1 MGAGMFA
8 KLVVLVLAVGGTA
21 VGMLALRQSRLQA
34 AHEAAEARLRMR
46 AHAERTMELRVR
58 IARRITPAALAEY
71 AHDPALVPAIE
82 ARPGQSDTLLND
94 TEGTPDEAPGRVR
107 P

>member
-1 MGAGMFA
+1 MFA
-8 KLVVLVLAVGGTA
+8 KLVVLVLGVGGSA

-46 AHAERTMELRVR
+46 IHAERTRNLRAE
-58 IARRITPAALAEY
+58 IAARVTPEALTEFAR
-71 AHDPALVPAIE
+71 DPDLVPAID
-82 ARPGQSDTLLND
+82 ARYRASDALVGQREQPDT
-94 TEGTPDEAPGRVR
+94 PPPRFV

>member
-1 MGAGMFA
+1 MFA

-46 AHAERTMELRVR
+46 AHAERTIEVR
-58 IARRITPAALAEY
+58 AAIARRVTPEALAEY
-71 AHDPALVPAIE
+71 AKDPELVPAIE
-82 ARPGQSDTLLND
+82 ARHGFNENLSDD
-94 TEGTPDEAPGRVR
+94 RERAGTVAPGRAR